1 MVVLLSNKDY
11 DVSKVAPFKNVS
23 LILIFT
29 AFLTFLIQIR
39 NTLLCGTNSQRTVWT
54 RTPQPFYFRIPC
66 IFCKLTFKKW
76 IYVKRHMVSK
86 HNMDPDDV
94 QNRKAQLLAKAA
106 NSAPGGGKGSSSSAP
121 SGGSTPGGLNP
132 QIRAVKALR
141 VDVLKVNLAQLGGNT
156 CELVGPLG
164 GAGVVGCPVLA
175 QRTAAVTTAVKETE
189 GQREGEEEEEIEERM
204 PEDVERKIMETVNRH
219 THGHT
224 HILF

>member
-86 HNMDPDDV
+86 HNMDPEDV
-94 QNRKAQLLAKAA
+94 QNRKTQLLAKAA
-106 NSAPGGGKGSSSSAP
+106 NSAPGDGKGSSSSA
-121 SGGSTPGGLNP
+121 PGGLNP

-189 GQREGEEEEEIEERM
+189 GQREGEEEEEIEERL

-224 HILF
+224 YILF